1 MLLMHDV
8 RKKSVRQLVGE
19 WLRRIDIPML
29 FGLLVLMAASLLI
42 LRSAGSG
49 DEDILMR
56 QTLRF
61 AAAIGVLLA
70 IVAVPPR
77 YIRRLTAPAYWLTL
91 VLLLLVLIIGTRSN
105 GAQRWLNFGIVRI
118 QPSELA
124 KLTIP
129 LMVAWLVTIRA
140 AIPSIGSIILAL
152 LVIAVPVVLIFM
164 EPDLGTALLVSASG
178 FITLFLAGLPGW
190 IIALSGVL
198 AAIGLPLFWMF
209 GIKEYQR
216 DRVLTLFNPEADPF
230 GNGYHIIQSKIA
242 IGSGGLSGKGYMQG
256 TQSQLEFLPESST
269 DFIFAVIAEETG
281 LIGVG
286 LLLLCYG
293 LIIAR
298 GLYLALHLTDR
309 FARIMVASILLTLF
323 INVFV
328 NIGMVSGILPV
339 VGLPLAMISYGGSS
353 ILSLMAGFAL
363 AMNLA
368 GGFREKKDEE
378 HL

>member
-8 RKKSVRQLVGE
+8 RKKTVWQMVGE

-29 FGLLVLMAASLLI
+29 LGLLTLMGGSLLI
-42 LRSAGSG
+42 LRSAGSS
-49 DEDILMR
+49 DEGILMR

-61 AAAIGVLLA
+61 AAAFGVLLA
-70 IVAVPPR
+70 IVAIPPR

-91 VLLLLVLIIGTRSN
+91 ILLVLVLLLGSKAG
-105 GAQRWLNFGIVRI
+105 GAQRWLNIGIARI

-129 LMVAWLVTIRA
+129 LMVAWLVTVRVA
-140 AIPSIGSIILAL
+140 VPGIGSVILAL
-152 LVIAVPVVLIFM
+152 LIIAVPGLLILM

-178 FITLFLAGLPGW
+178 FITLFLAGMPRW
-190 IIALSGVL
+190 IMLLGGAL
-198 AAIGLPLFWMF
+198 AAIALPLFWMF
-209 GIKEYQR
+209 GIKDYQR

-242 IGSGGLSGKGYMQG
+242 IGSGGLFGKGYMQG

-286 LLLLCYG
+286 ILLICYG

-298 GLYLALHLTDR
+298 GLHLSDR

-368 GGFREKKDEE
+368 GGFRENQDEE

>member
-8 RKKSVRQLVGE
+8 RKKTIWQMVGE

-29 FGLLVLMAASLLI
+29 LGLLTLMGGSLLI
-42 LRSAGSG
+42 LRSAGSS
-49 DEDILMR
+49 DEGILMR

-61 AAAIGVLLA
+61 AAAFGVLLA
-70 IVAVPPR
+70 IVAVP
-77 YIRRLTAPAYWLTL
+77 
-91 VLLLLVLIIGTRSN
+91 G
-105 GAQRWLNFGIVRI
+105 
-118 QPSELA
+118 
-124 KLTIP
+124 
-129 LMVAWLVTIRA
+129 
-140 AIPSIGSIILAL
+140 IGSVILAL
-152 LVIAVPVVLIFM
+152 LIIAVPGLLILM

-178 FITLFLAGLPGW
+178 FITLFLAGMPRW
-190 IIALSGVL
+190 IMLVGGAL
-198 AAIGLPLFWMF
+198 AAIALPLFWMF
-209 GIKEYQR
+209 GIKDYQR

-242 IGSGGLSGKGYMQG
+242 IGSGGLFGKGYMQG

-286 LLLLCYG
+286 VLLICYG

-298 GLYLALHLTDR
+298 GLYLALHLSDR

-368 GGFREKKDEE
+368 GGFRENQDEE

>member
-8 RKKSVRQLVGE
+8 RKKTIWQMVGE

-29 FGLLVLMAASLLI
+29 LGLLTLMGGSLLI
-42 LRSAGSG
+42 LRSAGSS
-49 DEDILMR
+49 DEGILMR

-61 AAAIGVLLA
+61 AAAFGVLLA

-77 YIRRLTAPAYWLTL
+77 YIRRLTAPAYWLSLILLVL
-91 VLLLLVLIIGTRSN
+91 VLLLGSKAG
-105 GAQRWLNFGIVRI
+105 GAQRWLNIGIARI

-129 LMVAWLVTIRA
+129 LMVAWLVTVRVA
-140 AIPSIGSIILAL
+140 VPGIGSVILAL
-152 LVIAVPVVLIFM
+152 LIIAVPGLLILM

-178 FITLFLAGLPGW
+178 FITLFLAGMPRW
-190 IIALSGVL
+190 IMLVGGAL
-198 AAIGLPLFWMF
+198 AAIALPLFWMF
-209 GIKEYQR
+209 GIKDYQR

-242 IGSGGLSGKGYMQG
+242 IGSGGLFGKGYMQG

-286 LLLLCYG
+286 VLLICYG

-298 GLYLALHLTDR
+298 GLYLALHLSDR

-368 GGFREKKDEE
+368 GGFRENQDEE

>member
-1 MLLMHDV
+1 MP
-8 RKKSVRQLVGE
+8 G
-19 WLRRIDIPML
+19 
-29 FGLLVLMAASLLI
+29 LLI
-42 LRSAGSG
+42 L
-49 DEDILMR
+49 
-56 QTLRF
+56 
-61 AAAIGVLLA
+61 
-70 IVAVPPR
+70 
-77 YIRRLTAPAYWLTL
+77 
-91 VLLLLVLIIGTRSN
+91 
-105 GAQRWLNFGIVRI
+105 
-118 QPSELA
+118 
-124 KLTIP
+124 
-129 LMVAWLVTIRA
+129 
-140 AIPSIGSIILAL
+140 
-152 LVIAVPVVLIFM
+152 M

-178 FITLFLAGLPGW
+178 FITLFLAGMPRW
-190 IIALSGVL
+190 IMLLGGAL
-198 AAIGLPLFWMF
+198 AAIALPLFWMF
-209 GIKEYQR
+209 GIKDYQR

-242 IGSGGLSGKGYMQG
+242 IGSGGLFGKGYMQG

-286 LLLLCYG
+286 VLLICYG

-298 GLYLALHLTDR
+298 GLYLALHLSDR

-368 GGFREKKDEE
+368 GGFRENQDEE

>member
-1 MLLMHDV
+1 MLLMHEV
-8 RKKSVRQLVGE
+8 RKKTIWQMVGE

-29 FGLLVLMAASLLI
+29 LGLLTLMGGSLLI
-42 LRSAGSG
+42 LRSAGSS
-49 DEDILMR
+49 DEGILMR

-61 AAAIGVLLA
+61 AAAFGVLLA

-91 VLLLLVLIIGTRSN
+91 ILLVLVLLLGSKAG
-105 GAQRWLNFGIVRI
+105 GAQRWLNIGIARI

-129 LMVAWLVTIRA
+129 LMVAWLVTVRVA
-140 AIPSIGSIILAL
+140 VPGVGSVILAL
-152 LVIAVPVVLIFM
+152 LIIAVPGLLILM

-178 FITLFLAGLPGW
+178 FITLFLAGMPRW
-190 IIALSGVL
+190 IMLLGGAL
-198 AAIGLPLFWMF
+198 AAIALPLFWMF
-209 GIKEYQR
+209 GIKDYQR

-242 IGSGGLSGKGYMQG
+242 IGSGGLFGKGYMQG

-286 LLLLCYG
+286 VLLICYG
-293 LIIAR
+293 L
-298 GLYLALHLTDR
+298 
-309 FARIMVASILLTLF
+309 MVASILLTLF

-368 GGFREKKDEE
+368 GGFRENQDEE

>member
-1 MLLMHDV
+1 MLMHDV
-8 RKKSVRQLVGE
+8 RKKTVWQLVGE

-29 FGLLVLMAASLLI
+29 FGLLVLMGGSLLI
-42 LRSAGSG
+42 LRSAGSS
-49 DEDILMR
+49 DEGILMR

-61 AAAIGVLLA
+61 AAAIGILLA

-91 VLLLLVLIIGTRSN
+91 VLLLLVLIIGSRSN
-105 GAQRWLNFGIVRI
+105 GAQRWLNIGIARI

-140 AIPSIGSIILAL
+140 AIPGIGSVILAI
-152 LVIAVPVVLIFM
+152 LVIVVPVVLIFM

-178 FITLFLAGLPGW
+178 FITLFLAGLPVW
-190 IIALSGVL
+190 IIALGGVL

-281 LIGVG
+281 LIGIG

-368 GGFREKKDEE
+368 GGFRAKKDEE

>member
-1 MLLMHDV
+1 MHDV
-8 RKKSVRQLVGE
+8 RKKTVWQLVGE

-29 FGLLVLMAASLLI
+29 FGLLVLMGGSLLI
-42 LRSAGSG
+42 LRSAGSS
-49 DEDILMR
+49 DEGILMR

-61 AAAIGVLLA
+61 AAAIGILLA

-91 VLLLLVLIIGTRSN
+91 VLLLLVLIIGSRSN
-105 GAQRWLNFGIVRI
+105 GAQRWLNIGIARI

-140 AIPSIGSIILAL
+140 AIPGIGSVILAI
-152 LVIAVPVVLIFM
+152 LVIVVPVVLIFM

-178 FITLFLAGLPGW
+178 FITLFLAGLPVW
-190 IIALSGVL
+190 IIVLGGVL

-368 GGFREKKDEE
+368 GGFRAKKDEE

>member
-1 MLLMHDV
+1 MMLMHDV
-8 RKKSVRQLVGE
+8 RKKTVWQLVGE

-29 FGLLVLMAASLLI
+29 FGLLVLMGGSLLI
-42 LRSAGSG
+42 LRSAGSS
-49 DEDILMR
+49 DEGILMR

-61 AAAIGVLLA
+61 AAAIGILLA

-91 VLLLLVLIIGTRSN
+91 VLLLLVLIIGSRSN
-105 GAQRWLNFGIVRI
+105 GAQRWLNIGIARI

-140 AIPSIGSIILAL
+140 AIPGIGSVILAI

-178 FITLFLAGLPGW
+178 FITLFLAGLPVW
-190 IIALSGVL
+190 IIALGGVL

-368 GGFREKKDEE
+368 GGFRAKKDEE

>member
-1 MLLMHDV
+1 MLMHDV

-140 AIPSIGSIILAL
+140 AIPSIGSVILAL

-230 GNGYHIIQSKIA
+230 GNGYHISQSKIA

>member
-8 RKKSVRQLVGE
+8 RKKTVWQMVGE

-29 FGLLVLMAASLLI
+29 FGLLVLMGGSLLI
-42 LRSAGSG
+42 LRSAGSS
-49 DEDILMR
+49 DEGILMR

-91 VLLLLVLIIGTRSN
+91 ILLVLVLLLGSKAG
-105 GAQRWLNFGIVRI
+105 GAQRWLNIGIARI

-129 LMVAWLVTIRA
+129 LMVAWLVTVRVA
-140 AIPSIGSIILAL
+140 VPGIGSVILAL
-152 LVIAVPVVLIFM
+152 LIIAVPGLLILM

-178 FITLFLAGLPGW
+178 FITLFLAGMPRW
-190 IIALSGVL
+190 IMLVGGAL
-198 AAIGLPLFWMF
+198 AAIALPLFWMF
-209 GIKEYQR
+209 GIKDYQR

-242 IGSGGLSGKGYMQG
+242 IGSGGLFGKGYMQG

-286 LLLLCYG
+286 ILLICYG

-298 GLYLALHLTDR
+298 GLYLALHLSDR

-368 GGFREKKDEE
+368 GGFRENKNEE

>member
-1 MLLMHDV
+1 MLMHDV

-140 AIPSIGSIILAL
+140 AIPSIGSVILAL

-198 AAIGLPLFWMF
+198 SAIGLPLFWMF

>member
-8 RKKSVRQLVGE
+8 RKKTIWQMVGE

-29 FGLLVLMAASLLI
+29 LGLLTLMGGSLLI
-42 LRSAGSG
+42 LRSAGSS
-49 DEDILMR
+49 DEGILMR

-61 AAAIGVLLA
+61 AAAFGVLLA
-70 IVAVPPR
+70 IVAIPPR

-91 VLLLLVLIIGTRSN
+91 ILLVLVLLLGSKAG
-105 GAQRWLNFGIVRI
+105 GAQRWLNIGIARI

-129 LMVAWLVTIRA
+129 LMVAWLVTV
-140 AIPSIGSIILAL
+140 PGIGSVILAL
-152 LVIAVPVVLIFM
+152 LIIAVPGLLILM

-178 FITLFLAGLPGW
+178 FITLFLAGMPRW
-190 IIALSGVL
+190 IMLVGGAL
-198 AAIGLPLFWMF
+198 AAVALPLFWMF
-209 GIKEYQR
+209 GIKDYQR

-242 IGSGGLSGKGYMQG
+242 IGSGGLFGKGYMQG

-286 LLLLCYG
+286 ILLICYG

-298 GLYLALHLTDR
+298 GLYLALHLSDR

-368 GGFREKKDEE
+368 GGFRENQDEE

>member
-1 MLLMHDV
+1 MLMHDV
-8 RKKSVRQLVGE
+8 RKKSVRQLIGE
-19 WLRRIDIPML
+19 WLRRVDIPML

-140 AIPSIGSIILAL
+140 AIPSLGSVILAL

-178 FITLFLAGLPGW
+178 FITLFLAGLPSW

>member
-8 RKKSVRQLVGE
+8 RKKTIWQMVGE

-29 FGLLVLMAASLLI
+29 LGLLTLMGGSLLI
-42 LRSAGSG
+42 LRSAGSS
-49 DEDILMR
+49 DEGILMR

-61 AAAIGVLLA
+61 AAAFGVLLA
-70 IVAVPPR
+70 IVAIPPR

-91 VLLLLVLIIGTRSN
+91 ILLVLVLLLGSKAG
-105 GAQRWLNFGIVRI
+105 GAQRWLNIGIARI

-124 KLTIP
+124 KLS
-129 LMVAWLVTIRA
+129 V
-140 AIPSIGSIILAL
+140 ILAL
-152 LVIAVPVVLIFM
+152 LIIAVPGLLILM

-178 FITLFLAGLPGW
+178 FITLFLAGMPRW
-190 IIALSGVL
+190 IMLVGGAL
-198 AAIGLPLFWMF
+198 AAIALPLFWMF
-209 GIKEYQR
+209 GIKDYQR

-242 IGSGGLSGKGYMQG
+242 IGSGGLFGKGYMQG

-286 LLLLCYG
+286 VLLICYG

-298 GLYLALHLTDR
+298 GLYLALHLSDR

-368 GGFREKKDEE
+368 GGFRENQDEE

>member
-1 MLLMHDV
+1 MLMHDV

-29 FGLLVLMAASLLI
+29 FGLLALMAASLLI

-140 AIPSIGSIILAL
+140 AIPSIGSIILAI
-152 LVIAVPVVLIFM
+152 LVIAVPVILIFM

-293 LIIAR
+293 LIIVR

>member
-140 AIPSIGSIILAL
+140 AIPSIGSIILVL

>member
-1 MLLMHDV
+1 MLMHDV

-91 VLLLLVLIIGTRSN
+91 VVLLLGLIIGTRSN

-140 AIPSIGSIILAL
+140 AIPSIGSVILAL

>member
-1 MLLMHDV
+1 MLMHDV
-8 RKKSVRQLVGE
+8 RKKTVWQLVGE

-29 FGLLVLMAASLLI
+29 FGLLVLMGGSLLI
-42 LRSAGSG
+42 LRSAGSS
-49 DEDILMR
+49 DEGILMR

-61 AAAIGVLLA
+61 AAAIGILLA

-91 VLLLLVLIIGTRSN
+91 VLLLLVLIIGSRSN
-105 GAQRWLNFGIVRI
+105 GAQRWLNIGIARV

-140 AIPSIGSIILAL
+140 AIPGIGCVILAI
-152 LVIAVPVVLIFM
+152 LVIVVPVVLIFM

-178 FITLFLAGLPGW
+178 FITLFLAGLPVW
-190 IIALSGVL
+190 IIALGGVL

-368 GGFREKKDEE
+368 GGFRAKKDEE

>member
-1 MLLMHDV
+1 MLMHDV
-8 RKKSVRQLVGE
+8 RRKSVRQLIGE
-19 WLRRIDIPML
+19 WLRRVDIPML

-140 AIPSIGSIILAL
+140 AIPSLGSVILAL

-190 IIALSGVL
+190 IIAFSGVL

>member
-1 MLLMHDV
+1 MLMHDV
-8 RKKSVRQLVGE
+8 RKKTVWQLVGE

-29 FGLLVLMAASLLI
+29 FGLLVLMGGSLLI
-42 LRSAGSG
+42 LRSAGSS
-49 DEDILMR
+49 DEGILMR

-61 AAAIGVLLA
+61 AAAIGILLA

-91 VLLLLVLIIGTRSN
+91 VLLLLVLIIGSRSN
-105 GAQRWLNFGIVRI
+105 GAQRWLNIGIARI

-140 AIPSIGSIILAL
+140 AIPGIGSVILAI
-152 LVIAVPVVLIFM
+152 LVIVVPVVLIFM

-178 FITLFLAGLPGW
+178 FITLFLAGLPVW
-190 IIALSGVL
+190 IIVLGGVL

-368 GGFREKKDEE
+368 GGFRAKKDEE

>member
-1 MLLMHDV
+1 MLMHDV

-140 AIPSIGSIILAL
+140 AIPSIGSVILAL
-152 LVIAVPVVLIFM
+152 LVIAVPVILIFM

-286 LLLLCYG
+286 ILLVCYG

-298 GLYLALHLTDR
+298 GLYLSLHLSDR

-323 INVFV
+323 INIFV

-368 GGFREKKDEE
+368 GGFRENKNEE

>member
-1 MLLMHDV
+1 MLMHDV
-8 RKKSVRQLVGE
+8 RKHTLWQMIGE
-19 WLRRIDIPML
+19 WLRRIDIPMM
-29 FGLLVLMAASLLI
+29 FGILVLMVSSLLI
-42 LRSAGSG
+42 LRSAGSD
-49 DEDILMR
+49 DEGILMR

-61 AAAIGVLLA
+61 LASIAVLLA
-70 IVAVPPR
+70 IVAIPPR
-77 YIRRLTAPAYWLTL
+77 YIRRITAPAYWLTL
-91 VLLLLVLIIGTRSN
+91 ILLLLVLLLGSRAG
-105 GAQRWLNFGIVRI
+105 GAQRWLNIGIARI

-129 LMVAWLVTIRA
+129 LMVAWLVTVRV
-140 AIPSIGSIILAL
+140 AIPSVGTVILAL
-152 LVIAVPVVLIFM
+152 LIILVPGILILM
-164 EPDLGTALLVSASG
+164 EPDLGTAILVSASG
-178 FITLFLAGLPGW
+178 FITLFLAGLPRWVMGLGALLVS
-190 IIALSGVL
+190 IA
-198 AAIGLPLFWMF
+198 LPLFWLF
-209 GIKEYQR
+209 GIKDYQR
-216 DRVLTLFNPEADPF
+216 ERVLTLFNPEADPF

-242 IGSGGLSGKGYMQG
+242 IGSGGLAGKGYMQG

-269 DFIFAVIAEETG
+269 DFIFAVIAEEMG

-368 GGFREKKDEE
+368 GGFREKKNEE

>member
-1 MLLMHDV
+1 MLMHDV

-140 AIPSIGSIILAL
+140 AIPSIGSVILAL
-152 LVIAVPVVLIFM
+152 LVIAVPVILIFM

-178 FITLFLAGLPGW
+178 FSLC
-190 IIALSGVL
+190 
-198 AAIGLPLFWMF
+198 
-209 GIKEYQR
+209 
-216 DRVLTLFNPEADPF
+216 
-230 GNGYHIIQSKIA
+230 
-242 IGSGGLSGKGYMQG
+242 
-256 TQSQLEFLPESST
+256 SQ
-269 DFIFAVIAEETG
+269 
-281 LIGVG
+281 
-286 LLLLCYG
+286 
-293 LIIAR
+293 
-298 GLYLALHLTDR
+298 
-309 FARIMVASILLTLF
+309 
-323 INVFV
+323 
-328 NIGMVSGILPV
+328 
-339 VGLPLAMISYGGSS
+339 IS
-353 ILSLMAGFAL
+353 
-363 AMNLA
+363 
-368 GGFREKKDEE
+368 
-378 HL
+378 

>member
-1 MLLMHDV
+1 MLMHDV

-29 FGLLVLMAASLLI
+29 FGLLALMAASLLI

-140 AIPSIGSIILAL
+140 AIPSIGSTILAL
-152 LVIAVPVVLIFM
+152 LVIAVPVILIFM

>member
-1 MLLMHDV
+1 MLMHDV
-8 RKKSVRQLVGE
+8 RKKTVWQLVGE

-29 FGLLVLMAASLLI
+29 FGLLVLMGGSLLI
-42 LRSAGSG
+42 LRSAGSS
-49 DEDILMR
+49 DEGILMR

-61 AAAIGVLLA
+61 AAAIGILLA

-91 VLLLLVLIIGTRSN
+91 VLLLLVLIIGSRSN
-105 GAQRWLNFGIVRI
+105 GAQRWLNIGIARI

-140 AIPSIGSIILAL
+140 AIPGIGSVILAI
-152 LVIAVPVVLIFM
+152 LVIVVPVVLIFM

-178 FITLFLAGLPGW
+178 FITLFLAGLPVW
-190 IIALSGVL
+190 IIALGGVL

-368 GGFREKKDEE
+368 GGFRAKKDEE